1 MQDVLIQ
8 PFLLGLTVGIFC
20 LTYCV
25 PFIAPYIVAEQR
37 KIKGELTYCPES
49 GEIAI
54 ERKAYFIISNNLKNG
69 QCSTGEQIPGI
80 WE

>member
-20 LTYCV
+20 FTYCV

-37 KIKGELTYCPES
+37 KIKGNFKVIL
-49 GEIAI
+49 
-54 ERKAYFIISNNLKNG
+54 KFIFGRLGGYVLFSRGVVIFHG
-69 QCSTGEQIPGI
+69 F
-80 WE
+80 